1 MSFLLND
8 NSIELI
14 LAIDLPSGLG
24 VLEVGGEK
32 VIDAGVSIQF
42 KNTLFNDI
50 IISYCY
56 NISSMIYEIKLNA
69 SAHYLY
75 MTQAPSRISR

>member
-1 MSFLLND
+1 MSND

-32 VIDAGVSIQF
+32 VIDAGVSI
-42 KNTLFNDI
+42 
-50 IISYCY
+50 
-56 NISSMIYEIKLNA
+56 
-69 SAHYLY
+69 
-75 MTQAPSRISR
+75 